1 MSKDDLGGH
10 PTKDNSSCQRV
21 QDVVMIGQDERVRGC
36 DPEKEGST
44 VDCDRHVFCNHC
56 GYKRSI
62 LFPASLVHCIQTVQC
77 PIVCQSRINSENI
90 HHFTYQTGTCVK
102 RKSSP
107 IQKIIACATVM
118 DASGSGS
125 HAGDDS
131 ALASVICQIPGP
143 KQPNKSVSW
152 NCPTMIRLPLFCNH
166 LP

>member
-10 PTKDNSSCQRV
+10 PTKDNASCQRV

-77 PIVCQSRINSENI
+77 PIVCQSRINSDK
-90 HHFTYQTGTCVK
+90 Y
-102 RKSSP
+102 SS
-107 IQKIIACATVM
+107 
-118 DASGSGS
+118 S
-125 HAGDDS
+125 
-131 ALASVICQIPGP
+131 
-143 KQPNKSVSW
+143 
-152 NCPTMIRLPLFCNH
+152 H
-166 LP
+166 LPDRYMCEEEKQSNPENNSMCHSHGCQWLWKPCRR